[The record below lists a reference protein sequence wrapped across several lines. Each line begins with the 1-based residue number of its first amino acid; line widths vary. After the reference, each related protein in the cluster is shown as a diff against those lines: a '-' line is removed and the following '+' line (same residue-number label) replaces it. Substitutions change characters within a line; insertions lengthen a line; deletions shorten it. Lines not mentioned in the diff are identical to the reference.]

1 MRLKEVDV
9 SDAAA
14 GPVIKARKSPEIKNC
29 SHFKKYHNF
38 TRFPGVEI
46 LRKATVSA

>member
-14 GPVIKARKSPEIKNC
+14 GPVIKARKSAKIRNC
-29 SHFKKYHNF
+29 SVLVYFY
-38 TRFPGVEI
+38 
-46 LRKATVSA
+46 L